1 MEGISAEEHAYK
13 ETSNSHQCQNL
24 PKLHTE
30 IMLPTQSKEVL
41 AILAFRTVHKVKF
54 INTSNDNVLF
64 QFLKIQWCYIDLS
77 NFQAFLQPLFCIG
90 HNLSSPSPGSVFSSA
105 PQALKQSQSLGS
117 QWDNSFANVHGPP
130 SPSFPSHV
138 HLCTGVYIR
147 KMRDNSSQ
155 KCFLKTSLFHV
166 PALLFSLLHPFPDT
180 FSLALITR
188 LDTCCQRHFLSTLT
202 VLLNRHCPSN
212 RSLQWKKP
220 KSPAVTQDP

>member
-1 MEGISAEEHAYK
+1 MHK
-13 ETSNSHQCQNL
+13 KKLPVHTNVKTSPSYIQKLCCLHNPKMNWQSWLSEQFTKLNL
-24 PKLHTE
+24 LTHPM
-30 IMLPTQSKEVL
+30 IMFYFS
-41 AILAFRTVHKVKF
+41 
-54 INTSNDNVLF
+54 
-64 QFLKIQWCYIDLS
+64 FLKIQQCYTDWS
-77 NFQAFLQPLFCIG
+77 NSQAFLQPLFCIG
-90 HNLSSPSPGSVFSSA
+90 HNLSSPSFGSVFSSA

-117 QWDNSFANVHGPP
+117 QWDNSFATVHGPP
-130 SPSFPSHV
+130 SPPFPSHV

-166 PALLFSLLHPFPDT
+166 PALLFSLLHPFFPDT

-188 LDTCCQRHFLSTLT
+188 LDTCCQRRSLSTLT